1 MNLDGLDRTTNQIEI
16 RSKVKVPCPKC
27 QTEGKKSKVILY
39 PGQTIPK
46 MKYTDG
52 YWNQNGNFI
61 EFNEEIKVPSY
72 ICSNGH
78 ITACDPM
85 TDELVGNRVY
95 GPRTKNCS

>member
-52 YWNQNGNFI
+52 YWNENGNFI

-78 ITACDPM
+78 IQHVTQRQM
-85 TDELVGNRVY
+85 N
-95 GPRTKNCS
+95 

>member
-1 MNLDGLDRTTNQIEI
+1 MTLDRRNIATNQIDI
-16 RSKVKVPCPKC
+16 RSELKVCPKC

-46 MKYTDG
+46 LKYTDG
-52 YWNQNGNFI
+52 YWNENGDFI

-78 ITACDPM
+78 ITPCDLN
-85 TDELVGNRVY
+85 DR
-95 GPRTKNCS
+95 